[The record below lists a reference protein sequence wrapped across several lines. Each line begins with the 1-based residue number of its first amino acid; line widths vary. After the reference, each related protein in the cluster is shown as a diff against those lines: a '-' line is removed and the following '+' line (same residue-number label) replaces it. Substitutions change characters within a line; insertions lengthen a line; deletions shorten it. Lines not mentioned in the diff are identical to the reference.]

1 MIGHPAGITG
11 EEQPEPPT
19 RRSVFR
25 QGVLFNGG
33 GSLLNIIFLF
43 LETMVAVRLLSP
55 ESYGIYV
62 LLIVVVNFL
71 VMAVDCGCKTAVT
84 KFIASSDHSEQVA
97 LAHSTL
103 IFRLTVLAVIS
114 VLIWLARDLLR
125 FLDPSGE
132 LAYYAAYIPV
142 MVAVA
147 SLDELLLAAL
157 QGFQLFQPMAIA
169 QIGRSLLRLCLSAV
183 FLVVLR
189 LGVMALVF
197 SWVISFAVSAVY
209 QYVVLPIPKRILW
222 QRSLL
227 GQMLRFGFP
236 LQLNRLLWFMSSR
249 VDVLLLGAFVG
260 PTGVAFY
267 SIAATIP
274 SALIRLAQSY
284 GAVFFPTMTAL
295 LAEGKRRQATWML
308 DHSLRLCSF
317 AGALVALGAVVFSR
331 EIITLL
337 FSEKYAASSMAFALL
352 MMAFHM
358 TFLVSLTGYTLTAAG
373 FPRRSLIQD
382 TVNAG
387 LGVVGDLLLI
397 PRLGFV
403 GAALAN
409 MISSYAANPV
419 SVWLLRRSS
428 IRVTVAHYAK
438 QVVLLWL
445 CAALFWWTQP
455 GAFTY
460 KLAIIVLFVVLNVA
474 LVTISIE
481 DLELMLPDAVTRRL
495 GKTKEAPAHD
505 S

>member
-1 MIGHPAGITG
+1 
-11 EEQPEPPT
+11 
-19 RRSVFR
+19 V
-25 QGVLFNGG
+25 
-33 GSLLNIIFLF
+33 
-43 LETMVAVRLLSP
+43 
-55 ESYGIYV
+55 
-62 LLIVVVNFL
+62 
-71 VMAVDCGCKTAVT
+71 
-84 KFIASSDHSEQVA
+84 
-97 LAHSTL
+97 
-103 IFRLTVLAVIS
+103 
-114 VLIWLARDLLR
+114 
-125 FLDPSGE
+125 
-132 LAYYAAYIPV
+132 
-142 MVAVA
+142 
-147 SLDELLLAAL
+147 
-157 QGFQLFQPMAIA
+157 
-169 QIGRSLLRLCLSAV
+169 
-183 FLVVLR
+183 
-189 LGVMALVF
+189 
-197 SWVISFAVSAVY
+197 
-209 QYVVLPIPKRILW
+209 
-222 QRSLL
+222 
-227 GQMLRFGFP
+227 
-236 LQLNRLLWFMSSR
+236 SSR

-284 GAVFFPTMTAL
+284 VTVFFPAMAAL

-317 AGALVALGAVVFSR
+317 AGAFIALGAVVFSK

-409 MISSYAANPV
+409 MMSSYVANPV

-428 IRVTVAHYAK
+428 IRLTVTHYVK
-438 QVVLLWL
+438 QTALLWL
-445 CAALFWWTQP
+445 CAGLFWWTQP

-460 KLAIIVLFVVLNVA
+460 KLAIIVLFLVLNVA
-474 LVTISIE
+474 LATISIE
-481 DLELMLPDAVTRRL
+481 DLKLMLPDAVTRRL
-495 GKTKEAPAHD
+495 GRPKEALSD
-505 S
+505 VD